1 MRGTDYRT
9 LINRGRKAGL
19 GTAELYS
26 AINARRPEAGD
37 SVSGGA
43 DGNGFV
49 AGFNA
54 RGQRVIFRPTGG
66 RVGMG

>member
-19 GTAELYS
+19 RTVELYT
-26 AINARRPEAGD
+26 AIAGRPPQASDQVNG
-37 SVSGGA
+37 SG

-49 AGFNA
+49 AGFDA
-54 RGQRVIFRPTGG
+54 QGQHVVFRPSGARANGG
-66 RVGMG
+66 